1 MRRYW
6 NPFRR
11 PVKRRRQIELS
22 RRHRHIDLKD
32 RPKRGRDL
40 LRLERE
46 YVRPYWLRMTIAIFI
61 NTVSAITPFAFG
73 FTARIIVD
81 DILELQRWRGSTLIN
96 FPAAEIPDKINLLL
110 IVLAANV
117 GLHLLA
123 IVSGWIFNYNAV
135 FVAQRIVFTLRK
147 QLYEKLQQ
155 LQLTYFDQRITGKI
169 MARVLDDVSVIQ
181 SNVTSTFISI
191 ITNLMIF
198 IVGAIVLFSINV
210 RLALIAMVIVP
221 SWAIVYR
228 LFHKSIVQNH
238 RHLREKNSEI
248 YGVVEEKIS
257 AIRVVKAFASERQED
272 RRYVHLA
279 ADFVRLGVR
288 QTKLS
293 HGLTYVAGLIS
304 IFGTGLILYLGA
316 LDVQQKVITTGDLLY
331 FYSSVANLF
340 SPIILITSLNA
351 TVQWVLVVLR
361 RVFEIL
367 DEEITIA
374 DKPGAR
380 ELPSVRGD
388 VEFRNVSLRYSN
400 ATTNALSDINL
411 FVPAGTTVAI
421 MGPSGVGKTSL
432 VNLLLRFYEPTE
444 GQVLIDGNDLRDL
457 TLQSIRKHISMV
469 PQEIT
474 IFSGT
479 IAENIMYG
487 RMNARPAQVVKAA
500 KEAELH
506 YFIMSMPEKYETE
519 VGEHGMSLSGGQ
531 RQRLA
536 IAMSLLTDP
545 EILILDDSTSALD
558 AETEERIRTTLKQ
571 VMKNRTSFV
580 ITHRIATARDAD
592 MIVVLEEGR
601 IAEVGTHEE
610 LLARGGAYAR
620 IVELQQRGAA
630 LIEEDMAQ
638 AFMPV
643 QRSPEELLPVD
654 D

>member
-1 MRRYW
+1 MKRYW
-6 NPFRR
+6 NPFKR
-11 PVKRRRQIELS
+11 PPKRRRQIELS
-22 RRHRHIDLKD
+22 RRYSHIPLKD
-32 RPKRGRDL
+32 RPKKGRDL
-40 LRLERE
+40 VRLERD
-46 YVRPYWLRMTIAIFI
+46 YVRPHWLRMAIAIVI

-81 DILELQRWRGSTLIN
+81 DILQLNRWHGSTFIN
-96 FPAAEIPDKINLLL
+96 IPAVEMPGKLKLLG

-117 GLHLLA
+117 GLHILA
-123 IVSGWIFNYNAV
+123 IASSWIFSYNAV
-135 FVAQRIVFTLRK
+135 YVAQRIVYSLRK
-147 QLYEKLQQ
+147 QLYEKLQR

-181 SNVTSTFISI
+181 QHVTSTFISI
-191 ITNLMIF
+191 ITNVMMF
-198 IVGAIVLFSINV
+198 IVGTIILFSIEV
-210 RLALIAMVIVP
+210 KLALIAMVIVP
-221 SWAIVYR
+221 SWAIVHQ
-228 LFHKSIVQNH
+228 LFHRRIVQNH

-257 AIRVVKAFASERQED
+257 AVRVVKAFATERRED
-272 RRYVHLA
+272 RRYLHLA

-293 HGLTYVAGLIS
+293 HGLHFVASLIS

-316 LDVQQKVITTGDLLY
+316 LDVQSGHITTGDLLY

-340 SPIILITSLNA
+340 SPIILLTGLNA

-367 DEEITIA
+367 DEEITIT
-374 DKPGAR
+374 DKPDAKV
-380 ELPSVRGD
+380 LTSVRGD
-388 VEFRNVSLRYSN
+388 VEFRNVSLRYPN
-400 ATTNALSDINL
+400 AQVNALTEINL
-411 FVPAGTTVAI
+411 SVPAGSTVAI
-421 MGPSGVGKTSL
+421 MGPSGSGKSTL

-444 GQVLIDGNDLRDL
+444 GGVLIDGADVRDH
-457 TLQSIRKHISMV
+457 TLESLRKHISMV

-474 IFSGT
+474 LFSGT

-487 RMNARPAQVVKAA
+487 RFDAKPAQVVKAA

-506 YFIMSMPEKYETE
+506 NFIMSVPEKYETY

-545 EILILDDSTSALD
+545 KILVLDDSTSALD
-558 AETEERIRTTLKQ
+558 AETEERIRATLTQ

-592 MIVVLEEGR
+592 MIVVLDGGR
-601 IAEVGTHEE
+601 IAEIGTHDE
-610 LLARGGAYAR
+610 LLVRGGAYAR

-630 LIEEDMAQ
+630 LIEEDEVAVF
-638 AFMPV
+638 APV
-643 QRSPEELLPVD
+643 QRVDEELVLEP
-654 D
+654 